1 MFYTCGIFTPKPSP
15 SGPPAPVASD
25 QPSSSTPLFGLP
37 PVVIPARSAKPES
50 QLQNRNILWTSITSA
65 GERLALQLDSCC
77 SVSLVCKVHADFVAS
92 KRSDLKYCALEET
105 VYVTAADL
113 KSNLKAPATME
124 TNSDAVFTML
134 VDPG

>member
-1 MFYTCGIFTPKPSP
+1 M
-15 SGPPAPVASD
+15 
-25 QPSSSTPLFGLP
+25 
-37 PVVIPARSAKPES
+37 
-50 QLQNRNILWTSITSA
+50 
-65 GERLALQLDSCC
+65 
-77 SVSLVCKVHADFVAS
+77 CKVHADFVAS

-134 VDPG
+134 VDPGLIWPILFRKNHLHATQA